1 MQVLKLI
8 FLLVF
13 STSELVRSAEGA
25 EAQKKLWT
33 ELSATLEKILPGIMQ
48 NI

>member
-1 MQVLKLI
+1 MFSLI
-8 FLLVF
+8 LYLL

-25 EAQKKLWT
+25 EAQKKLWA
-33 ELSATLEKILPGIMQ
+33 ELSATLEKIVPGIMK